1 MKMKFLSAVALV
13 ATLLTSCGETTTTE
27 VGTALNDSTATV
39 YNVDL
44 AASKVNWKGEVA
56 GVYGHN
62 GYVNF
67 KSGTLQVNDSG
78 LVGGELVVDLTNI
91 VPLDSASYTAEK
103 GHGITD
109 LQGHLSKGDFFLTDS
124 FPTSTFVITK
134 VEGKTVKGNLT
145 VKGKTNE
152 ETLNIESFENKD
164 GVVTASGKLVFNRQK
179 YGVSWVHFMKDMIL
193 SDDIQ
198 LNISLTAKK

>member
-1 MKMKFLSAVALV
+1 MKIKFLSAAALV
-13 ATLLTSCGETTTTE
+13 ATLLTSCGEAATTE
-27 VGTALNDSTATV
+27 VGTAVNDSTAAV
-39 YNVDL
+39 YNVDV
-44 AASKVNWKGEVA
+44 ASSKVNWKGEVA

-67 KSGTLQVNDSG
+67 KSGSLQVSASG
-78 LVGGELVVDLTNI
+78 LVGGEFVVDLSSI
-91 VPLDSASYTAEK
+91 IPLDSASYKAEK
-103 GHGITD
+103 GHGISD

-124 FPTSTFVITK
+124 FPTATFVITT

-152 ETLNIESFENKD
+152 ETLTIESFENKD
-164 GVVTASGKLVFNRQK
+164 GVVMASGKLVFNRQK
-179 YGVSWVHFMKDMIL
+179 YGVAWVHYMKDMIL

-198 LNISLTAKK
+198 LTISLVAKK

>member
-1 MKMKFLSAVALV
+1 MKMKFFSALTMVV
-13 ATLLTSCGETTTTE
+13 TLLTSCGESVTSSE
-27 VGTALNDSTATV
+27 GAPAANDSLAAV
-39 YNVDL
+39 YNVDV
-44 AASKVNWKGEVA
+44 ATSKVNWKGEVA

-67 KSGTLQVNDSG
+67 KSGSIQVGDSG
-78 LVGGELVVDLTNI
+78 LVGGEFEVDMTHI
-91 VPLDSASYTAEK
+91 VPLDSASYNAEHK
-103 GHGITD
+103 ITD

-124 FPTSTFVITK
+124 FPTSKFVITK

-152 ETLNIESFENKD
+152 ETLQLESFENKD

-179 YGVSWVHFMKDMIL
+179 YGVSWVHYMKDMIL

>member
-1 MKMKFLSAVALV
+1 MKIKFLSAVALT
-13 ATLLTSCGETTTTE
+13 ATLLTSCGDAAATE
-27 VGTALNDSTATV
+27 VGTAVNDSTSAV
-39 YNVDL
+39 YNVDV
-44 AASKVNWKGEVA
+44 ATSKVNWKGEVA

-67 KSGTLQVNDSG
+67 TSGSLQVSDSG
-78 LVGGELVVDLTNI
+78 LVGGEFVVDLKNI

-103 GHGITD
+103 GHGIAD
-109 LQGHLSKGDFFLTDS
+109 LQGHLSTKDFFQTDS
-124 FPTSTFVITK
+124 FPTATFVITK

-152 ETLNIESFENKD
+152 ETLNVESFENKD

-179 YGVSWVHFMKDMIL
+179 YGVAWVHFMKDMIL

-198 LNISLTAKK
+198 LTIALTAKK